1 MHEWQENKEPH
12 QFSSILINSHQISS
26 IVVDFHQLSSILVS
40 SRRLSSD
47 LIRAHQTSL
56 EPIRPHQTPSDP
68 IRPHQTS
75 SETRSQMSAE
85 CRKSFSTAGL
95 EISRISLCS
104 PALTLHGDLWKPA
117 SCWGREEV
125 GETGNACN
133 KPLIKSH
140 LG

>member
-12 QFSSILINSHQISS
+12 QFSSNLIKSRPSSSIFINYHQILS
-26 IVVDFHQLSSILVS
+26 IIVGY
-40 SRRLSSD
+40 
-47 LIRAHQTSL
+47 HQTSL

-68 IRPHQTS
+68 IRPHQTPS
-75 SETRSQMSAE
+75 
-85 CRKSFSTAGL
+85 GL
-95 EISRISLCS
+95 IRPHRRRAAKCLQSVVNRFPQLDLRFQGFSLCS

>member
-12 QFSSILINSHQISS
+12 QFSSILIKSRPSSS
-26 IVVDFHQLSSILVS
+26 IFINYRQFSSVLVGY
-40 SRRLSSD
+40 
-47 LIRAHQTSL
+47 HQTSL

-133 KPLIKSH
+133 KPIIKSH
-140 LG
+140 QTLT